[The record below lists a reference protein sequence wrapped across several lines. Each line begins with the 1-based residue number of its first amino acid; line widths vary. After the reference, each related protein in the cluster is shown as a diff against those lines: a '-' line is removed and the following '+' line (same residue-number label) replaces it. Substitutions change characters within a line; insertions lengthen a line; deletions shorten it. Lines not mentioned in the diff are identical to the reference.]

1 MKLPKAKKWRGWKS
15 SKRDG
20 KLFRLDG
27 KETFFPISSVW
38 DANFFCP
45 DSVGS
50 WFLRFWPVMMQRLLN
65 YAAD

>member
-20 KLFRLDG
+20 KLFRLEG

-38 DANFFCP
+38 DANFFVP
-45 DSVGS
+45 ILWVLGFFGFGLS
-50 WFLRFWPVMMQRLLN
+50 
-65 YAAD
+65 